1 MCRFDQ
7 NISVYP
13 YFGLSC
19 KNEPC
24 SVADLGLP
32 RWRNPTPNRG
42 CQPIIWPNF
51 AKKCMKMKR
60 IGPRVGHVA
69 KMLLCRSATAV
80 VNSDCE
86 QFNCMNSID
95 FTFKYIPV
103 CPLYSLNVNIYILCW
118 IESIVY
124 RVSTL
129 SQLLSQTQTESG
141 AVKIQASKTSQKQNK
156 FPIEAQAAKSH

>member
-1 MCRFDQ
+1 
-7 NISVYP
+7 
-13 YFGLSC
+13 
-19 KNEPC
+19 
-24 SVADLGLP
+24 
-32 RWRNPTPNRG
+32 
-42 CQPIIWPNF
+42 
-51 AKKCMKMKR
+51 MKMKR

-118 IESIVY
+118 IHVNCISSVYFISITISNSNGIWY
-124 RVSTL
+124 C
-129 SQLLSQTQTESG
+129 QDPGIKDFIKTEQ
-141 AVKIQASKTSQKQNK
+141 IPN
-156 FPIEAQAAKSH
+156 